1 MRLIDIEIA
10 RQAHDHGSTAAR
22 ATKTTAGTAL
32 SSALQ
37 STAFPLRAVAK
48 FLNAFLNIVLAA
60 AAKILCAS
68 LRSGDAHRLRRAF
81 RSGSI
86 EGQRCKITA
95 ISILPTAAA
104 HHSARAATGQGGKSA
119 IHGQALEPAAGGNQ
133 RSQVPQ
139 AALIL
144 LARRKYHL

>member
-48 FLNAFLNIVLAA
+48 FLDALLNIVLAA
-60 AAKILCAS
+60 TAKILCAS
-68 LRSGDAHRLRRAF
+68 LRSGDAHGFRRTRHRPGRKECYPWPGF
-81 RSGSI
+81 GTRG
-86 EGQRCKITA
+86 
-95 ISILPTAAA
+95 
-104 HHSARAATGQGGKSA
+104 
-119 IHGQALEPAAGGNQ
+119 
-133 RSQVPQ
+133 
-139 AALIL
+139 
-144 LARRKYHL
+144 RR